1 MNLIGQVTLYLLP
14 GLIFFIFLPATLF
27 TYFEDWDYTISIYYA
42 FVTLTTIGF
51 GDYVPTF
58 QKHQE
63 RTYGTYFVFY
73 QLFILFWF
81 ITGKFYGNTCQYQYS
96 LITIFFYR
104 TFFAGVGYLVMI
116 IGFLAK

>member
-1 MNLIGQVTLYLLP
+1 MQIFIIILQFIKLYTRYKTYKLSTNRNWVPRKMNLIGQITLYLLP
-14 GLIFFIFLPATLF
+14 GLVFFIFLPATLF

-81 ITGKFYGNTCQYQYS
+81 ITGKC
-96 LITIFFYR
+96 LW
-104 TFFAGVGYLVMI
+104 
-116 IGFLAK
+116 

>member
-1 MNLIGQVTLYLLP
+1 MNLIGQITLYLLP
-14 GLIFFIFLPATLF
+14 GLVFFIFLPATLF

-81 ITGKFYGNTCQYQYS
+81 ITGKC
-96 LITIFFYR
+96 LW
-104 TFFAGVGYLVMI
+104 
-116 IGFLAK
+116 